1 MTSPKTNKTPMV
13 IALVG
18 SCVLAIAAA
27 GTLWWA
33 SSNHTDDTD
42 VNDIIAVKVGSDSC
56 DPMNLTVP
64 AGKRFF
70 EIENTSERAV
80 EWEILSGVMVL
91 AERENILP
99 GFKSRLSATLA
110 PGEYE
115 ITCGLLTNPRGKM
128 VVTPSDE
135 WKNAVAAQPGNR
147 EFLKPLS
154 EYRVYLILEAKR
166 MSTALQ
172 SLKTAIDANDV
183 DAAKKAWLDARLHY
197 RKLDTFS
204 GRFSDL
210 EAKMNPQAQYLANR
224 ENDTAFVGFHRI
236 EYGLWGQNS
245 TAGLAPFMAD
255 LETAA
260 NDLSQ
265 RIKDNQVAPVE
276 MLTSAENITQKL
288 IDMLTSDH
296 GVNAWAKDEA
306 SEMAASIDGIKKTA
320 SLMAEV
326 AQHSAPQL
334 QTEVNQ
340 NLDALS
346 TIFKDGVNETG
357 ELAADKKQ
365 VLLADLKK
373 LSEQLTQLQ
382 AKLGF

>member
-1 MTSPKTNKTPMV
+1 MV

-18 SCVLAIAAA
+18 SCVLAVAAA

-33 SSNHTDDTD
+33 SSNHQDDTN
-42 VNDIIAVKVGSDSC
+42 VADIVAVKVGADSC

-99 GFKSRLSATLA
+99 GFKSRLSANLA

-128 VVTPSDE
+128 VVTASDE
-135 WKNAVAAQPGNR
+135 WSNAVAAQPGNR

-166 MSTALQ
+166 MTTALT

-183 DAAKKAWLDARLHY
+183 DAAKKAWQEARLHY

-245 TAGLAPFMAD
+245 TAGLAPLVAD
-255 LETAA
+255 LQAA
-260 NDLSQ
+260 AADLSQ
-265 RIKDNQVAPVE
+265 RINDNQVAPVE
-276 MLTSAENITQKL
+276 MLTSAQNITQKL
-288 IDMLTSDH
+288 IDALSSDH
-296 GVNAWAKDEA
+296 GVNAWAKGEG
-306 SEMAASIDGIKKTA
+306 SEIAASIDGIKKTA

-334 QTEVNQ
+334 QTDINQ
-340 NLDALS
+340 NLDAL
-346 TIFKDGVNETG
+346 TALFKDNTAEAG
-357 ELAADKKQ
+357 ELANDKKQ
-365 VLLADLKK
+365 TLLDDLKK
-373 LSEQLTQLQ
+373 LSGQLTELQ